1 MLYAIWREH
10 DRSQLVC
17 LVKELIGANHITP
30 IMNNYVM
37 CVSSEA
43 AVKLLCSDQYNFYRN
58 DQPQKSIENVWMSL
72 H

>member
-1 MLYAIWREH
+1 
-10 DRSQLVC
+10 
-17 LVKELIGANHITP
+17 
-30 IMNNYVM
+30 M

-58 DQPQKSIENVWMSL
+58 DQPQKSIENFWMSL